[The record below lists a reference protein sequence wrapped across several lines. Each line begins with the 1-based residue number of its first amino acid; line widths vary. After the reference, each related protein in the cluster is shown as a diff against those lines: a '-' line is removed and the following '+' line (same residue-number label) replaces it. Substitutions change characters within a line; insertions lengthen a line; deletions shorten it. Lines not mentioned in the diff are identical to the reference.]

1 MAGSGRLASRYVY
14 IWCRR
19 WVAGLAVSVFT
30 DFLKGLL
37 MCLPMTFFWLL
48 PGGRLFPSYVVGKNV
63 PTRRK
68 NQLSCSNYTF
78 MRNNCCAGKDSTHT
92 NSLRTIVDTPRKLA
106 KNKNNNNNGNL
117 ERTYTQESYSNSTF
131 MRNSR
136 KSRVLIKRMKSLAL
150 IKRPILKRERGT
162 FLHWKSKHKTAR
174 ARLPAWLISRN
185 ILWFVMRWGYDW
197 K

>member
-1 MAGSGRLASRYVY
+1 MLSFIFLNYNFYKTYYVAKLYYVGRSSYVA
-14 IWCRR
+14 CC
-19 WVAGLAVSVFT
+19 VPTSS
-30 DFLKGLL
+30 
-37 MCLPMTFFWLL
+37 
-48 PGGRLFPSYVVGKNV
+48 SYVVGKNV

-68 NQLSCSNYTF
+68 NQLSCNNYTF

-150 IKRPILKRERGT
+150 IKRPILERERGT

-185 ILWFVMRWGYDW
+185 ILSFVMR
-197 K
+197 